1 MTVQLVDIFPDDPS
15 LIFSVRLDSLP
26 DNQIRQQILLL
37 YYGQEKN
44 RENPRV
50 RSCVW
55 LMFSELS
62 PGTLVFVLISSSM
75 QRCREDPCLLNAR
88 SGALDAQVDDN
99 QTTDICDLVFRKYWK
114 GCWF

>member
-15 LIFSVRLDSLP
+15 LIFSVRLDSLLH
-26 DNQIRQQILLL
+26 NQIRQQILLL

-75 QRCREDPCLLNAR
+75 QRCREDPCLLIHWDAVLLGFHTR

-99 QTTDICDLVFRKYWK
+99 QTTDIRDS
-114 GCWF
+114 